1 MALMD
6 EFREERENVKNGTLK
21 QKFSYFWDYYK
32 WYVIV
37 PLIVIVFLGT
47 TIYQKITAP
56 EIVLNGVLLN
66 THNTNADEGRQ
77 KVINDFSELQK
88 IDTKEYEVT
97 LNTSMTLIA
106 DDTSGTANY
115 ESMQALMAWVAA
127 GSVDFI
133 SADHAAMTDL
143 AYKGYFVD
151 LREFLSKDEIK
162 KYEPYF
168 LYMDASTSTALDEAI
183 EKYDNTAS
191 FSIPDCSEPET
202 MEKPIPVM
210 IDLSKNP
217 KFSEIYAKSDS
228 LALGIATNAPN
239 KDMLLAFLD
248 FLVEK

>member
-21 QKFSYFWDYYK
+21 QKLSYFWDYYK

-47 TIYQKITAP
+47 TIYQKVTAP

-66 THNTNADEGRQ
+66 TYNTNADEGRQ

-143 AYKGYFVD
+143 
-151 LREFLSKDEIK
+151 
-162 KYEPYF
+162 
-168 LYMDASTSTALDEAI
+168 
-183 EKYDNTAS
+183 
-191 FSIPDCSEPET
+191 
-202 MEKPIPVM
+202 
-210 IDLSKNP
+210 
-217 KFSEIYAKSDS
+217 
-228 LALGIATNAPN
+228 
-239 KDMLLAFLD
+239 
-248 FLVEK
+248 